1 MHYNIR
7 ASNFREAYYAS
18 HSSNREGSIGSPMVV
33 LYIFLGLFALIGVIL
48 ALPLQIYL
56 RYSPEDSFQFKLK
69 FAWIPLVDSSK
80 EKPEKPKEEKKSKD
94 NKSGKNSDKDKKK
107 DTKDKKKSSGG
118 SSLLN
123 FLGLGDIA
131 SIANAKEA
139 FDQKG
144 LLQMLGDIAT
154 AVGKIFARIGKLL
167 GRGVFRR
174 FDLQILVGDEDAADA
189 AIAYGR
195 YCGIIY
201 PIITLLDSAM
211 TFRNRSVDI
220 RCDFEEESTIVRFD
234 GQLNF
239 RPWHFVL
246 FLGGLVINYLKRSV
260 T

>member
-1 MHYNIR
+1 
-7 ASNFREAYYAS
+7 
-18 HSSNREGSIGSPMVV
+18 MVV
-33 LYIFLGLFALIGVIL
+33 LYIFLGIFALIGVIL

-56 RYSPEDSFQFKLK
+56 HYCPEDSFQFKLK
-69 FAWIPLVDSSK
+69 FAWIPLIDSSK
-80 EKPEKPKEEKKSKD
+80 EKPEKPEDEKNKKQKTEAPSDKKQEKGAKDKEKK
-94 NKSGKNSDKDKKK
+94 
-107 DTKDKKKSSGG
+107 SGG
-118 SSLLN
+118 SSLLS

-144 LLQMLGDIAT
+144 LLQMLGDLAT

-167 GRGVFRR
+167 SRGVFRN
-174 FDLQILVGDEDAADA
+174 FDLQIMVGDEDAADA

-195 YCGIIY
+195 YCSIVY
-201 PIITLLDSAM
+201 PVITLLDSAM

-220 RCDFEEESTIVRFD
+220 RCDFDEESTAVRFD

-246 FLGGLVINYLKRSV
+246 FLGGLVVNYLKRSV

>member
-1 MHYNIR
+1 
-7 ASNFREAYYAS
+7 
-18 HSSNREGSIGSPMVV
+18 MVV
-33 LYIFLGLFALIGVIL
+33 LYIFLGIFALIGVIL

-56 RYSPEDSFQFKLK
+56 SYSPEDSFRFKLK
-69 FAWIPLVDSSK
+69 YAWIPLVDSTK
-80 EKPEKPKEEKKSKD
+80 EKPEKPKKPEKEKKSD
-94 NKSGKNSDKDKKK
+94 KSEDKK
-107 DTKDKKKSSGG
+107 TEKDKKKSSGA

-123 FLGLGDIA
+123 FLGLNDIS

-139 FDQKG
+139 LDQKG
-144 LLQMLGDIAT
+144 LLQMLGDLAT

-167 GRGVFRR
+167 GRGVFRH
-174 FDLQILVGDEDAADA
+174 FDLEVIVGDSDAADA
-189 AIAYGR
+189 AISYGR

-201 PIITLLDSAM
+201 PVITLLDSAM
-211 TFRNRSVDI
+211 TFRNRSVDV

-246 FLGGLVINYLKRSV
+246 FLGGLLINYLKRSV